1 MAKKTIPQKFDALFG
16 LTYAIESCD
25 SWTHDNECWGDGGEL
40 EKVIQ
45 KLSRAWK
52 NLLANDNATL
62 GIDADFTRPGVEA
75 LLGKLEQSIA
85 DEESIDTAF
94 NWRP

>member
-1 MAKKTIPQKFDALFG
+1 M
-16 LTYAIESCD
+16 
-25 SWTHDNECWGDGGEL
+25 
-40 EKVIQ
+40 IQ

-94 NWRP
+94 NWGP